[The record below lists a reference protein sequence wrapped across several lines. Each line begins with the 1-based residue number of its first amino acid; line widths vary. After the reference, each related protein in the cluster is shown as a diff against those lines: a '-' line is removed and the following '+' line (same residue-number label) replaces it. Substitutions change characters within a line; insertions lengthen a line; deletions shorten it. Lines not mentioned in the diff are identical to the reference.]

1 MKFALFLCLA
11 FAIAVESF
19 GGTGETYNVLEDVD
33 EPDVDI
39 TTEASF
45 ISLSVSFVPVGT
57 CPCLFLSGLKFCLN
71 KIKCLDIHSYFTRF
85 ERTD

>member
-19 GGTGETYNVLEDVD
+19 GGAGETYNLEDVD

-45 ISLSVSFVPVGT
+45 ISLSVSFVPVGF
-57 CPCLFLSGLKFCLN
+57 CPCGF
-71 KIKCLDIHSYFTRF
+71 
-85 ERTD
+85 